1 MSESD
6 RSTSQSELER
16 SLGLKEALTIGVGT
30 MIGAGIFIFPG
41 LASGKAGMAATVSF
55 ALGGL
60 ISVLV
65 AMCTSELATGIP
77 RSGGT
82 YYFVSEGLGKLP
94 GALAGIGLW
103 WGLVFASSFYLVGF
117 GLYINQIFGELGVGF
132 EVNARALGVSAAI
145 ALTVVN
151 VLGTEKTGELQ
162 DVIVL
167 ILATLL
173 TVFLSYGIIDA
184 TGIIGEARVSEEFAP
199 EGLGPIF
206 TTAALVY
213 TSYLG
218 FAQIANVAGE
228 VKEPDK
234 NLPRAMIGSVVIVAV
249 LYIATIFVATSVLDY
264 ERLGELGETAM
275 VEVGRGLWATVGAV
289 VVLSGGL
296 LATLSSANAS
306 ILSSSRSVYALASDK
321 LLPERASK
329 VNEMLGTPVVS
340 ILMAGVPV
348 VALVALGQVETLA
361 EVASCLHLVLYGSMC
376 LAVLLLRRSSPDWY
390 SPSFQTPLYPFVPAL
405 GALASFALIAFMKPL
420 SQLLAGGIIAAAAL
434 WYLAYRKWPHENG

>member
-6 RSTSQSELER
+6 VRSSESQLER

-41 LASGKAGMAATVSF
+41 IASGKAGMAATISF

-60 ISVLV
+60 ISMLV

-77 RSGGT
+77 KSGGT
-82 YYFVSEGLGKLP
+82 YYFVSESLGKLP
-94 GALAGIGLW
+94 GAVAGIGLW
-103 WGLVFASSFYLVGF
+103 WGLIFASSFYLVGF
-117 GLYINQIFGELGVGF
+117 GLYINQILAELSVGY
-132 EVNARALGVSAAI
+132 EVNARALGVSAAV
-145 ALTVVN
+145 ALTLVN

-162 DVIVL
+162 DIIVL
-167 ILATLL
+167 VLATLL
-173 TVFLSYGIIDA
+173 ILFLSYGILDA
-184 TGIIGEARVSEEFAP
+184 TGLVGEVIVSEEFAP
-199 EGLGPIF
+199 EGLSPIF

-234 NLPRAMIGSVVIVAV
+234 NLPRAMIGSVLIVAV
-249 LYIATIFVATSVLDY
+249 LYVVTIFVATSVLGY
-264 ERLGELGETAM
+264 ESLGDLGETAM
-275 VEVGRGLWATVGAV
+275 VEVGRGLWATAGAV
-289 VVLSGGL
+289 VVLTGGL

-306 ILSSSRSVYALASDK
+306 ILSSSRSVYALGSDE

-329 VNEMLGTPVVS
+329 VNETLGTPVVS

-348 VALVALGQVETLA
+348 AALVLLGKVEVLA
-361 EVASCLHLVLYGSMC
+361 EVASCLHLVLYGAMC
-376 LAVLLLRRSSPDWY
+376 VAVLLLRRSPPDWY
-390 SPSFQTPLYPFVPAL
+390 KPSFETPLYPAVPAL
-405 GALASFALIAFMKPL
+405 GALASLGLIVFMKPL
-420 SQLLAGGIIAAAAL
+420 SQLLAGGIIVAAAL
-434 WYLAYRKWPHENG
+434 WYLGYRKGVN